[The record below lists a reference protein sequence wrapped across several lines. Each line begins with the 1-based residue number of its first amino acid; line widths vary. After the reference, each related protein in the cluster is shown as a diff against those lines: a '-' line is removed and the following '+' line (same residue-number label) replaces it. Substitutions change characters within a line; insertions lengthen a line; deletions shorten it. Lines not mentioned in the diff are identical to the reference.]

1 MKKRLLVKDISAA
14 DREVKDYF
22 LVASKAMPLTK
33 ENEKYL
39 AVVLRDRSG
48 SIEGR
53 VWTKTDVERLAGR
66 FEKGDIVYVEAGT
79 SLYQG
84 KVQLK
89 IREMRK
95 DSGTLTLADLSEF
108 YPGSERASAD
118 LTEEYRERVGR
129 FIDPHLRAIFAA
141 LSARQ
146 SFMEKFSFYPASVGV
161 HHVYLG
167 GLLEHSLTV
176 ARLADEACLATG
188 GNREIVVA
196 GSLLHDIGK
205 VEEIEL
211 RDGFSYSDRGRLL
224 GHITLG
230 VMMLEDLVRQAG
242 DVPALLSDMLS
253 HIIVSHHGL
262 EEWGSPRK
270 PMSIEALIVHYIDNL
285 DAKVMGVK
293 EHMRENMADGLWT
306 DYHRLYESRFFKL
319 PEGPYGSSTDIR

>member
-1 MKKRLLVKDISAA
+1 MKKHLLVKDISAT

-84 KVQLK
+84 KIQLK

-95 DSGTLTLADLSEF
+95 DSGTLTPADLEGF
-108 YPGSERASAD
+108 YPGSERTATD
-118 LTEEYRERVGR
+118 LAEEYRERVGR
-129 FIDPHLRAIFAA
+129 FADPHLRAIFAA

-146 SFMEKFSFYPASVGV
+146 SFVERFHFYPASVGV

-176 ARLADEACLATG
+176 ARLADEACLAIG

-242 DVPALLSDMLS
+242 NVPALLSDMLS

-293 EHMRENMADGLWT
+293 EHMRENMADDLWT